1 MSRSRNVRTKL
12 RLHSVEA
19 CLLRARKARGKPPRP
34 QSLRHAS
41 APVSAKVE
49 ASQVHEPDP
58 TRKGFRHTLHQL
70 GRSAGQQQE
79 TRVVVRA
86 VHQHAKRFKERRH
99 PLDFVDDYEAPQ
111 PAEGL
116 LGRGEALPVDRGF
129 QIEVCAS
136 RGLGGDLPGKRGLAT
151 LARAGQRGA
160 GVNLEGF
167 PDASGGRGAFDKH
180 GLENIP

>member
-34 QSLRHAS
+34 QSLRQAA

-49 ASQVHEPDP
+49 SSQVHEPDP
-58 TRKGFRHTLHQL
+58 TREGFRHTLHQL
-70 GRSAGQQQE
+70 GRSAAEQQ
-79 TRVVVRA
+79 RVHIVVWT

-116 LGRGEALPVDRGF
+116 LGRGEALPIDCGL
-129 QIEVCAS
+129 QIEVRAS
-136 RGLGGDLPGKRGLAT
+136 RGFSGDLPGKRGLAT
-151 LARAGQRGA
+151 LARAGQCGA
-160 GVNLEGF
+160 RMHREGF
-167 PDASGGRGAFDKH
+167 TDALGGRWAVDKH
-180 GLENIP
+180 HPQ